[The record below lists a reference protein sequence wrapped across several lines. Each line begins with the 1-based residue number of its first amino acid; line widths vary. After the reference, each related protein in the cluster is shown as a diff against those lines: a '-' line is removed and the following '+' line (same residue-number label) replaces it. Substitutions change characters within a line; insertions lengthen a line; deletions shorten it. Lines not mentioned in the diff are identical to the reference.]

1 MSASYRTGVNVDD
14 FFPQHT
20 MIKKEISC
28 VIPLALVRYSPA
40 VVCVCETISHEKEN
54 KVMLDFYLCLFKGVV
69 VKYNE

>member
-40 VVCVCETISHEKEN
+40 VVCVCETIPHERKI
-54 KVMLDFYLCLFKGVV
+54 K
-69 VKYNE
+69 